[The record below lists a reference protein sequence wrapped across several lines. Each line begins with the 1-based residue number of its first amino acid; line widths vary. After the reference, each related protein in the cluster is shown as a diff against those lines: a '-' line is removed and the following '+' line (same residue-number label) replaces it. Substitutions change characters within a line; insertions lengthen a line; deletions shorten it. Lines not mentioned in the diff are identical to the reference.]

1 MSVTELLPQI
11 QQLSPTDKRQILEFL
26 QVDLAAGDDHLEQL
40 SDQIADEFQ
49 ACFDGAIPK
58 IPDRAFIRAGIYEGR
73 NGF

>member
-1 MSVTELLPQI
+1 MSIIELLPQI

-26 QVDLAAGDDHLEQL
+26 QVDLAAGDDYLEQL

-58 IPDRAFIRAGIYEGR
+58 IPDRALTRAGIYEDHP
-73 NGF
+73 

>member
-26 QVDLAAGDDHLEQL
+26 QADLAVGADRLEQL

-58 IPDRAFIRAGIYEGR
+58 ISDRALTRAGIYEDHP
-73 NGF
+73 